1 MGNIK
6 KNGET
11 TAFLGIYVYL
21 CREPA
26 PIYPPSPAHTAGH
39 RAWGM
44 GSASPYN
51 AKGGK
56 TAEVPL
62 PNNRT
67 AMAKKNNR
75 QNKREMMN
83 RLLCLFEKIQ
93 NESLNVK
100 EIFPAVNA
108 VKHPMKMLVIECLSD
123 LVLDDYLTTD
133 GNGNYVHQPR
143 GSQVIE
149 GVFRKKRNGH
159 NVFIPDDGGKEI
171 LVSERNSR
179 HALDGDRVR
188 VTMLARRRTH
198 TREAEVIEIVE
209 RAKDTYVGKIQVER
223 DYAFVLTDRSLST
236 DIFIPKSGIK
246 GAKSGQK
253 VVVKITE
260 WPEQAKSPTGKVV
273 DILGNEGDND
283 TEMHAILAEYGLP
296 YTYPKQVERAA
307 DRIEPGISP
316 EEIAAREDFRDV
328 PTFTIDPRDAK
339 DFDDALSLRP
349 VGNKWE
355 VGVHIADVSHYV
367 EEGDIID
374 REAQKRATSVY
385 LVDRTI
391 PMLPEHLCNFICS
404 LRPGEEKLTFSVIF
418 TLSAKGEIL
427 GSRIAR
433 TVIRSDRRFT
443 YEEAQALIER
453 NGCAS
458 PEDLALPGEHPAVDG
473 TFDAPQG
480 EWAREI
486 VVLDRLAKSLRAK
499 RFQAGAIGFD
509 RPEVRF
515 DIDEK
520 GHPVS
525 TYVKIARDA
534 NKLVEEFMLIAN
546 RAVAESVAIVPR
558 GKNPKVLPYRI
569 HDVPDPEK
577 LERLRGFV
585 ARFGHKLRTEGS
597 KTEVSKSL
605 NRVLADVKGRKEE
618 AVVEMVALRAMQKA
632 RYSIHN
638 IGHYG
643 LMFRHYTHFTSPIRR
658 YPDLMVH
665 RLLQRY
671 AAGGRSVSAN
681 KYEDLCEHCSQQEQL
696 ATTAERASIKYKQVE
711 FMGDRIGQEFDGIVS
726 GISEFG
732 LYVEESLSKCEGMV
746 PLRNLTGD
754 YYEFDEDNYRLVG
767 RRHHRVYNL
776 GDKVRFRVERANL
789 ERRQLDF
796 GLIEEDAQPAIATL
810 PEKSAKKKGRRGAR
824 AAKDSGKKARKGRK

>member
-1 MGNIK
+1 
-6 KNGET
+6 
-11 TAFLGIYVYL
+11 
-21 CREPA
+21 
-26 PIYPPSPAHTAGH
+26 
-39 RAWGM
+39 
-44 GSASPYN
+44 
-51 AKGGK
+51 
-56 TAEVPL
+56 
-62 PNNRT
+62 
-67 AMAKKNNR
+67 MAKKNNR
-75 QNKREMMN
+75 QSKREMMN
-83 RLLCLFEKIQ
+83 RLLCLFEKSE
-93 NESLNVK
+93 NKPLNVK
-100 EIFPAVNA
+100 DIFSAISA
-108 VKHPMKMLVIECLSD
+108 VKHPAKMVVIECLSD

-133 GNGNYVHQPR
+133 GNGTYIHQPR

-149 GVFRKKRNGH
+149 GIFRKKRNGH
-159 NVFIPDDGGKEI
+159 NVFVPDDGGKEI

-209 RAKDTYVGKIQVER
+209 RAKDTFVGKIQVER
-223 DYAFVLTDRSLST
+223 DYAFVLTDRSLAT
-236 DIFIPKSGIK
+236 DIFIPKSGVK
-246 GAKSGQK
+246 GAKDGQK
-253 VVVKITE
+253 VVVKITD
-260 WPEQAKSPTGKVV
+260 WPEQAKCPTGKVV
-273 DILGNEGDND
+273 DILGNEGEND

-296 YTYPKQVERAA
+296 YTYPKQVERVA
-307 DRIEPGISP
+307 DKIDAGITP
-316 EEIAAREDFRDV
+316 EEIASREDFRAV

-339 DFDDALSLRP
+339 DFDDALSIRP
-349 VGNKWE
+349 MGNRWE

-367 EEGDIID
+367 QEGDIID

-404 LRPGEEKLTFSVIF
+404 LRPNEEKLTFSVIF
-418 TLSAKGEIL
+418 TLNAKGDIL
-427 GSRIAR
+427 NRRIAR

-443 YEEAQALIER
+443 YEEAQEIIER
-453 NGCAS
+453 NGQAS
-458 PEDLALPGEHPAVDG
+458 PDDLSQPGNHPQVDG
-473 TFDAPQG
+473 SFEEPKG

-486 VVLDRLAKSLRAK
+486 LVLDRLAKQLRAK
-499 RFQAGAIGFD
+499 RFQAGSIGFD

-515 DIDEK
+515 EIDEK
-520 GHPVS
+520 GHPIS
-525 TYVKIARDA
+525 TYVKVARDA

-546 RAVAESVAIVPR
+546 RAVAESVAIVPK

-585 ARFGHKLRTEGS
+585 ARFGYKLRTEGS

-605 NRVLADVKGRKEE
+605 NHMLAEVKGHKEE
-618 AVVEMVALRAMQKA
+618 AVVEMVALRAMMKA

-643 LMFRHYTHFTSPIRR
+643 LMFQHYTHFTSPIRR

-665 RLLQRY
+665 RLLKRY
-671 AAGGRSVSAN
+671 AEGGRSASAT

-711 FMGDRIGQEFDGIVS
+711 FMGDRIGQEFDGVIS

-732 LYVEESLSKCEGMV
+732 IYVEENDSKCEGMV

-796 GLIEEDAQPAIATL
+796 GLVEDDAMPAIKTL
-810 PEKSAKKKGRRGAR
+810 DEKAPKKKGK
-824 AAKDSGKKARKGRK
+824 KDGKKLKSPGKRISKARK

>member
-1 MGNIK
+1 
-6 KNGET
+6 
-11 TAFLGIYVYL
+11 
-21 CREPA
+21 
-26 PIYPPSPAHTAGH
+26 
-39 RAWGM
+39 
-44 GSASPYN
+44 
-51 AKGGK
+51 
-56 TAEVPL
+56 
-62 PNNRT
+62 
-67 AMAKKNNR
+67 MAKKNNR
-75 QNKREMMN
+75 QSKREMMN
-83 RLLCLFEKIQ
+83 RLLCLFEKSENQ
-93 NESLNVK
+93 PLNVK
-100 EIFPAVNA
+100 DIFSAISA
-108 VKHPMKMLVIECLSD
+108 VKHPSRMLVIECLTD
-123 LVLDDYLTTD
+123 LVFDDYLTTD
-133 GNGNYVHQPR
+133 GKGTYIHQPR

-159 NVFIPDDGGKEI
+159 NVFVPDDGGKEI

-209 RAKDTYVGKIQVER
+209 RAKDTFVGKIQVER
-223 DYAFVLTDRSLST
+223 DYAFVLTDRSLAT
-236 DIFIPKSGIK
+236 DIFIPKSGVK
-246 GAKSGQK
+246 GAKNGQK
-253 VVVKITE
+253 VVVKITD
-260 WPEQAKSPTGKVV
+260 WPEQAKCPTGKVV
-273 DILGNEGDND
+273 DILGNEGEND

-296 YTYPKQVERAA
+296 YDYPKPIERAA
-307 DRIEPGISP
+307 DKIDSGITP
-316 EEIAAREDFRDV
+316 EEIASREDFRDV

-339 DFDDALSLRP
+339 DFDDALSIRP
-349 VGNKWE
+349 MGNKWE

-367 EEGDIID
+367 QEGDIID

-404 LRPGEEKLTFSVIF
+404 LRPDEEKLTFSVIF
-418 TLSAKGEIL
+418 TFNGKGEIL
-427 GSRIAR
+427 KSRIAR
-433 TVIRSDRRFT
+433 TVIRSDRRFA
-443 YEEAQALIER
+443 YEEAQEIIER

-458 PEDLALPGEHPAVDG
+458 PEDLALPGTHPQVDG
-473 TFDAPQG
+473 SFDNPKG

-486 VVLDRLAKSLRAK
+486 LLLDRIAKQLRAK
-499 RFQAGAIGFD
+499 RFQGGSIGFD

-515 DIDEK
+515 EIDDK

-525 TYVKIARDA
+525 TYVKVARDA

-546 RAVAESVAIVPR
+546 RAVAESVAIVPK

-585 ARFGHKLRTEGS
+585 ARFGYKLRTEGT
-597 KTEVSKSL
+597 KTDVSKSL
-605 NRVLADVKGRKEE
+605 NHMLSEVKGRKEE
-618 AVVEMVALRAMQKA
+618 AVVEMVALRAMMKA
-632 RYSIHN
+632 KYSIHN

-665 RLLQRY
+665 RLLKRY
-671 AAGGRSVSAN
+671 HEGGRSVSAT

-711 FMGDRIGQEFDGIVS
+711 FMGDRIGQEFEGIVS

-732 LYVEESLSKCEGMV
+732 LYVEECVSKCEGMV

-767 RRHHRVYNL
+767 RRYHRVYNL

-789 ERRQLDF
+789 ERRLLDF
-796 GLIEEDAQPAIATL
+796 GLVEEDALPAISTL
-810 PEKSAKKKGRRGAR
+810 KEKPADKKGRKGE
-824 AAKDSGKKARKGRK
+824 KKLKSPGKRLAKGRK

>member
-1 MGNIK
+1 MS
-6 KNGET
+6 
-11 TAFLGIYVYL
+11 
-21 CREPA
+21 R
-26 PIYPPSPAHTAGH
+26 
-39 RAWGM
+39 
-44 GSASPYN
+44 
-51 AKGGK
+51 K
-56 TAEVPL
+56 TSRL
-62 PNNRT
+62 S
-67 AMAKKNNR
+67 
-75 QNKREMMN
+75 KRELLN
-83 RLLCLFEKIQ
+83 RLLCLFEKSE
-93 NESLNVK
+93 NKPLHVK
-100 EIFPAVNA
+100 DIFNSVGAD
-108 VKHPMKMLVIECLSD
+108 KHPSKMLVIECLAD
-123 LVLDDYLTTD
+123 LVFDDFLTTD
-133 GNGNYVHQPR
+133 NNGTYIHQPR

-149 GVFRKKRNGH
+149 GIFHKKRNGH
-159 NVFIPDDGGKEI
+159 NVFAPDDGGKEI

-209 RAKDTYVGKIQVER
+209 RAKDTFVGKIQVER
-223 DYAFVLTDRSLST
+223 DYAFVLTDRSLAT

-246 GAKSGQK
+246 GAKNGQK
-253 VVVKITE
+253 VVVKITD
-260 WPEQAKSPTGKVV
+260 WPEQSKCPTGKVI
-273 DILGNEGDND
+273 DILGDEGNND

-296 YTYPKQVERAA
+296 YAYPKQVERAA
-307 DRIEPGISP
+307 EKIEPGISAD
-316 EEIAAREDFRDV
+316 EIAQREDFRDV
-328 PTFTIDPRDAK
+328 PTFTIDRHDAK
-339 DFDDALSLRP
+339 DFDDALSIRRQ
-349 VGNKWE
+349 GEDWE

-367 EEGDIID
+367 KEGDTID
-374 REAQKRATSVY
+374 REAQQRATSVY

-391 PMLPEHLCNFICS
+391 PMLPERLCNFICS
-404 LRPGEEKLTFSVIF
+404 LRPDEEKLTFSVIF
-418 TLSAKGEIL
+418 TLNAQGDVRA
-427 GSRIAR
+427 SRIVR
-433 TVIRSDRRFT
+433 TVIRSNRRFA

-458 PEDLALPGEHPAVDG
+458 PEDMALPGTHPQTDGSYEH
-473 TFDAPQG
+473 PQG

-486 VVLDRLAKSLRAK
+486 LDLDRLAKQLRAK

-515 DIDEK
+515 EVDEK

-525 TYVKIARDA
+525 TYVKVARDA
-534 NKLVEEFMLIAN
+534 NKLVEEFMLLAN
-546 RAVAESVAIVPR
+546 RTVAESVAIVAK
-558 GKNPKVLPYRI
+558 GKKPKVLPYRI

-577 LERLRGFV
+577 MERLRGFV
-585 ARFGHKLRTEGS
+585 AKFGYKLRTEGS
-597 KTEVSKSL
+597 KTDVSKSL
-605 NRVLADVKGRKEE
+605 NHMLAEVKGKKEE
-618 AVVEMVALRAMQKA
+618 AVVEMVALRAMMKA

-643 LMFRHYTHFTSPIRR
+643 LMFRYYTHFTSPIRR

-671 AAGGRSVSAN
+671 QEGGRSASAT

-732 LYVEESLSKCEGMV
+732 LYVEEAASKCEGMV

-767 RRHHRVYNL
+767 RRRHRVYNL

-796 GLIEEDAQPAIATL
+796 GLVEEDALPAIAAL
-810 PEKSAKKKGRRGAR
+810 PERPAKKQGKKGRKS
-824 AAKDSGKKARKGRK
+824 AASPAKKESRKGGKGKKK